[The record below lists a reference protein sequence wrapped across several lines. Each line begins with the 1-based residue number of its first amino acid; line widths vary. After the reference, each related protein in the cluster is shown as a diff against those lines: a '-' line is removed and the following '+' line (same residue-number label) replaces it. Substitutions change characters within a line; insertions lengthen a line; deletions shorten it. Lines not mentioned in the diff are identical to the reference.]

1 VRLALLISAFAL
13 VASQTAPLGARAAP
27 ASADWSRTVV
37 KTPAGGFQMGNP
49 QAKVKL
55 VEYGSMSCPHCQA
68 FDATGATPLIDQ
80 YVKTGKVSFEFRN
93 FVRDPFDL
101 AAAVVA
107 RCNGAKSFFA
117 LTRALFRDQ
126 PKWLDR
132 AQSAPQ
138 DQLEKLGTLKPNELA
153 LQAAKLAGFPQWG
166 AAHGLPIARSN
177 VCLTNV
183 NEVNLVVAMRG
194 KAIEQYPDFPGT
206 PTFVLNGNM
215 LEKTVTWDDL
225 QPKLRAALGG

>member
-1 VRLALLISAFAL
+1 LGVVSAIAFLAPTSAA
-13 VASQTAPLGARAAP
+13 TAARP
-27 ASADWSRTVV
+27 AVDWSRTVV
-37 KTPAGGFQMGNP
+37 KTPAGGFRMGNP

-55 VEYGSMSCPHCQA
+55 VEYGSMSCPHCQR
-68 FDATGATPLIDQ
+68 FDAAGTTPLIDQ

-107 RCNGAKSFFA
+107 RCNGAKSFFS
-117 LTRALFRDQ
+117 LTHALFRDQ
-126 PKWLDR
+126 TKWLGR
-132 AQSAPQ
+132 AQAAPR
-138 DQLEKLGTLKPNELA
+138 DQLDKLGTLKPNQLA
-153 LQAAKLAGFPQWG
+153 FQAAKLAGFQQWG
-166 AAHGLPIARSN
+166 AAHGLPAARSN

-183 NEVNLVVAMRG
+183 NEVNLVVEMRG
-194 KAIEQYPDFPGT
+194 KAIEKYPDFPGT
-206 PTFVLNGNM
+206 PTFILNGNM